1 MMSLSEDDL
10 ELQPLALLPVLLLTL
25 LEPPDY
31 EDQAQAEA
39 THQQHTEAENYR
51 NYRQALVQVQVQA
64 PVPTG
69 PQVE

>member
-39 THQQHTEAENYR
+39 THKQDTEAENY
-51 NYRQALVQVQVQA
+51 
-64 PVPTG
+64 
-69 PQVE
+69 